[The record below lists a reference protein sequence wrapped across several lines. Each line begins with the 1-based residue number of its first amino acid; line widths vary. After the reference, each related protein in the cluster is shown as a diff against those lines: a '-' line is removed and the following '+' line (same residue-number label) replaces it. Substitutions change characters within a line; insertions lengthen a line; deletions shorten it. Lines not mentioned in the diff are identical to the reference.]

1 MTDQKRQLKLGA
13 FLYPTGH
20 HVAAWRHPEAQ
31 ADAGSNFAH
40 YVGLAQIAEAAKFDL
55 IFMADG
61 VGTRGTDIDAL
72 SRTAT
77 RYVAQ
82 FEPITL
88 LSALAAVTR
97 NIGFVATAST
107 SYNEPYHI
115 ARKFASL
122 DHISGGRAGW
132 NLVTSS
138 SEHEAHNFG
147 RDEHYV
153 HAERYERAEEFA
165 DVVRGLWDTW
175 EEDAFP
181 RDKQSGLFFDPEKQ
195 HVLNHKGK
203 HFKVRGPLNV
213 SRTPQGHP
221 VLVQAGSSEPGR
233 ELAARTAEVVFTAH
247 QTIEDARAFYGD
259 LKGRVAKY
267 GRGPDELK
275 IMPGIFPVVGRTEE
289 EAQEKFKQIQDLI
302 HPVVG
307 LSMLAGMAGS
317 IDLSQY
323 PLDGPVPELPE
334 TNASKS
340 RQKLLLDLARRENLT
355 IRNLYLRIAGARGH
369 HQIVGT
375 PSQIADSMEAWFATG
390 AADGFN
396 VMPPHLPAG
405 LHDFVEH
412 VLPELRRRGLFRSE
426 YEGRTLRDNLGLRI
440 PQHPARSR
448 VNEDLQ

>member
-1 MTDQKRQLKLGA
+1 MAERSQLRLGA

-20 HVAAWRHPEAQ
+20 HIAAWRHPDAQ

-40 YVGLAQIAEAAKFDL
+40 YVELAQLAERGKFDL

-61 VGTRGTDIDAL
+61 VGTRGTDIEAL

-147 RDEHYV
+147 RDEHYA
-153 HAERYERAEEFA
+153 HGERYERAEEFA
-165 DVVRGLWDTW
+165 DVVTGLWDTW
-175 EEDAFP
+175 EEGAFP
-181 RDKQSGLFFDPEKQ
+181 RDKQSGLYFDPEKQ

-203 HFKVRGPLNV
+203 FFKVRGPLNV
-213 SRTPQGHP
+213 ARSPQGHP
-221 VLVQAGSSEPGR
+221 VLVQAGSSEPGK

-247 QTIEDARAFYGD
+247 QTFEDARTFYAD
-259 LKGRVAKY
+259 LKGRLRKY
-267 GRGPDELK
+267 GRHADDLK
-275 IMPGIFPVVGRTEE
+275 VMPGIFPVVGRTIA
-289 EAQEKFKQIQDLI
+289 EAEEKFEQIQELI

-307 LSMLAGMAGS
+307 LALLSGMTGGV
-317 IDLSQY
+317 DLSAY
-323 PLDGPVPELPE
+323 PLDGPVPALPE

-340 RQKLLLDLARRENLT
+340 RQRLLLDLAHRENLT
-355 IRNLYLRIAGARGH
+355 IRQLYLRIAGARGH
-369 HQIVGT
+369 RQIVGT
-375 PSQIADSMEAWFATG
+375 PAQIADEMQHWFTGG

-396 VMPPHLPAG
+396 IMPPHLPVG
-405 LHDFVEH
+405 LRDFVDL
-412 VLPELRRRGLFRSE
+412 VLPELRRRGLFRNE
-426 YEGRTLRDNLGLRI
+426 YEGTTLRQNLGLRT
-440 PQHPARSR
+440 PQHPASAPLAA
-448 VNEDLQ
+448 E